1 MPPTT
6 KTLSPAELAKLEHAF
21 ATDPASEAYKP
32 LAEAYLG
39 MGRFMEA
46 MVVCKK
52 GVKAHPQRPDP
63 RVLLAR
69 VYAEQGKDKKAVEEL
84 NGALQVAPADKLALR
99 LMGTLQMR
107 NGEPDAGKANL
118 LKAFEADPADQETV
132 DAMTKAGVPVPK
144 PAAPEPPPPPPQPV
158 APAPPPPPVMTPAS
172 GNGAVARAQAPASSP
187 QLQPVADPQHA
198 PAPRPSQPARA
209 PQAKPSQPR
218 PAARRP
224 AYDDDDEEPISELS
238 EVSDPGYR
246 RRSSSRKKGGS
257 SKAIFFLLIF
267 AVPVAAAA
275 YYGIGQWRARNIKE
289 ANGKLREAT
298 DKIKADTYAG
308 YQQGI
313 ELADQALNIDGSAD
327 TNRLARGLL
336 AYAYTIRW
344 GEHQRDESNRENAE
358 KNIREGIDAKESSA
372 YLRAADALFKFYSG
386 KNDEAME
393 SIQKWIDQA
402 ESEKKQISLYYLTRG
417 IIQMNSGDLEAAKES
432 LDKAQTISPD
442 DPRVFV
448 ALGNL
453 HRRRGSDMSALT
465 AFNNALKYTRNSH
478 PDGLLGTAKL
488 ILDQEDPGAGYLTAA
503 KYLKTLLE
511 MEPPPSPRQLAQA
524 HFVRAILVSRLSAD
538 LKLYSDKDFVKK
550 LEDGTGVTADEG
562 KARSEI
568 QKEENEG
575 LALDR
580 NNPELLMLRGR
591 RLAYEGKLDDAAAEI
606 KKAIEMNSS
615 ASHFHVELA
624 KVLMRKEGGEPAAE
638 EALKKAL
645 SLVPNSPKL
654 LALLGTAQYRQKKF
668 DDAKGTLE
676 KAVSDSKTRNPEA
689 RFLLGKILRDE
700 KKDYAK
706 AAELFDK
713 AAQEYFQDPTQSA
726 MAYDELGQTWEL
738 KGDKDKART
747 SYEKALNADKDYPMA
762 YCHYARFLAK
772 LGDAKEREKA
782 KALAGE
788 FLKMAPRDAC
798 ADDMKSIGG

>member
-1 MPPTT
+1 MPPPS

-52 GVKAHPQRPDP
+52 GVKAHPQRADP

-84 NGALQVAPADKLALR
+84 NGALQVAPSDKLALR
-99 LMGTLQMR
+99 LMGVLQIR
-107 NGEPDAGKANL
+107 NGEPEAGKANL
-118 LKAFEADPADQETV
+118 LKAFEADPSDVETLE
-132 DAMTKAGVPVPK
+132 AMQKAGVPVPK
-144 PAAPEPPPPPPQPV
+144 PAEPSPPLPPPQPV
-158 APAPPPPPVMTPAS
+158 QVAPPVPHTP
-172 GNGAVARAQAPASSP
+172 GNGVAPDAARTGGSVP
-187 QLQPVADPQHA
+187 QLQQVAQPAEGA
-198 PAPRPSQPARA
+198 PPRASRPTEKARA
-209 PQAKPSQPR
+209 PAR
-218 PAARRP
+218 PPVRRS
-224 AYDDDDEEPISELS
+224 YEEDDDEPISELS
-238 EVSDPGYR
+238 EVSTPG
-246 RRSSSRKKGGS
+246 SRKKKKSGGS
-257 SKAIFFLLIF
+257 KALFFLLIF

-275 YYGIGQWRARNIKE
+275 YYGVGQWKARRVKE

-298 DKIKADTYAG
+298 DRIKADSYAG

-313 ELADQALNIDGSAD
+313 ELADQALTLDGDAN

-336 AYAYTIRW
+336 AYAYTVRW
-344 GEHQRDESNRENAE
+344 GEHQRDESNREAAE
-358 KNIREGIDAKESSA
+358 RHIREGMAAKESSA
-372 YLRAADALFKFYSG
+372 YLRAADALFKYYSG
-386 KNDEAME
+386 KNAEALATIE
-393 SIQKWIDQA
+393 EWIKAA
-402 ESEKKQISLYYLTRG
+402 EAEKKQVGLYYLTRG

-432 LDKAQTISPD
+432 LDKAQSITPD

-453 HRRRGSDMSALT
+453 HRRRGSDMQALS

-478 PDGLLGTAKL
+478 PDALLGTAKL
-488 ILDQEDPGAGYLTAA
+488 ILDQADPGNGYITAA

-538 LKLYSDKDFVKK
+538 LPLYSDKEFVKK
-550 LEDGTGVTADEG
+550 LEAETGITSDAA
-562 KARSEI
+562 KARGEI

-591 RLAYEGKLDDAAAEI
+591 RLAYENKLDEAAAEI
-606 KKAIEMNSS
+606 RKAIEMNSS

-624 KVLMRKEGGEPAAE
+624 KVLMRKEGGLPAAE

-645 SLVPNSPKL
+645 SLVPGSPKL
-654 LALLGTAQYRQKKF
+654 LAMLGQAQYGQKKY
-668 DDAKGTLE
+668 DEARATLE
-676 KAVSDSKTRNPEA
+676 KAVSDTKTRNPEA
-689 RFLLGKILRDE
+689 RFLLAKILRDE
-700 KKDYAK
+700 KKDYVR

-726 MAYDELGQTWEL
+726 ASYDELGQTWEL

-762 YCHYARFLAK
+762 YCHYARFLSK
-772 LGDAKEREKA
+772 LGDAKEKEKA
-782 KALAGE
+782 KALAAE
-788 FLKMAPRDAC
+788 FLKQAPRDAC
-798 ADDMKSIGG
+798 ADDMKAISGG

>member
-1 MPPTT
+1 MPPST

-52 GVKAHPQRPDP
+52 GVKAHPQLPDP

-84 NGALQVAPADKLALR
+84 TGALQVAPSDKLALR
-99 LMGTLQMR
+99 LMGTLQLR

-118 LKAFEADPADQETV
+118 LKAFEADPADAETLE
-132 DAMTKAGVPVPK
+132 AMQKAGVPVPR
-144 PAAPEPPPPPPQPV
+144 PAAPEPPPPPPV
-158 APAPPPPPVMTPAS
+158 APPQPTAAPA
-172 GNGAVARAQAPASSP
+172 NGTPASSP
-187 QLQPVADPQHA
+187 RLQAVAQQPAAQP
-198 PAPRPSQPARA
+198 PAPRPSQPGQRAQGRPAQQAR
-209 PQAKPSQPR
+209 PQA
-218 PAARRP
+218 RRQ
-224 AYDDDDEEPISELS
+224 DWTDDDEEPISELS

-246 RRSSSRKKGGS
+246 RRSSSSGKKKSGA
-257 SKAIFFLLIF
+257 SKALFFLLIF

-275 YYGIGQWRARNIKE
+275 YYGIGQYKAKLVRD
-289 ANGKLREAT
+289 ANKLLRDAT

-313 ELADQALNIDGSAD
+313 ELAEQALALDGSAD
-327 TNRLARGLL
+327 TNRLARGLA
-336 AYAYTIRW
+336 AYAYTVRW
-344 GEHQRDESNRENAE
+344 GEHQRDESNREAAE
-358 KNIREGIDAKESSA
+358 RHLREGIEGKESSA
-372 YLRAADALFKFYSG
+372 YLRAADALFKYYSG
-386 KNDEAME
+386 KDDDALKTIEEWIAAAEA
-393 SIQKWIDQA
+393 D
-402 ESEKKQISLYYLTRG
+402 KKQVSLYYLIRG

-432 LDKAQTISPD
+432 LDKAQSITPD

-453 HRRRGSDMSALT
+453 HRRRGSDMQALS

-478 PDGLLGTAKL
+478 PDALLGTAKL
-488 ILDQEDPGAGYLTAA
+488 ILDQGDPGNGYLTAA
-503 KYLKTLLE
+503 GYLKTLLT

-524 HFVRAILVSRLSAD
+524 HFVRALLVSRVSTD
-538 LKLYSDKDFVKK
+538 LPLYENKDFVKK
-550 LEDGTGVTADEG
+550 LEEGTGVSADAA

-568 QKEENEG
+568 SKEENEG

-591 RLAYEGKLDDAAAEI
+591 RLAYEQKLDDAAAEI
-606 KKAIEMNSS
+606 KKAIELNAS

-645 SLVPNSPKL
+645 SLVPGSPKL
-654 LALLGTAQYRQKKF
+654 LALLGQAQYRQKKF
-668 DDAKGTLE
+668 EDARQTLE
-676 KAVSDSKTRNPEA
+676 KAVSDAKTRNPEA

-700 KKDYAK
+700 KKDYAR

-726 MAYDELGQTWEL
+726 ASYDELAQTYEL

-762 YCHYARFLAK
+762 YCHYARFLVK
-772 LGDAKEREKA
+772 LGDAKEKDKA
-782 KALAGE
+782 KALAAE

>member
-52 GVKAHPQRPDP
+52 GVKAHPQLPDP

-132 DAMTKAGVPVPK
+132 DAMTKAGVAVPK

-158 APAPPPPPVMTPAS
+158 AAPPVLTPVS
-172 GNGAVARAQAPASSP
+172 GNGAVARAQAAS
-187 QLQPVADPQHA
+187 QQQPLGQA
-198 PAPRPSQPARA
+198 PAHAQPPPPPRPSQPRTQQAR
-209 PQAKPSQPR
+209 PSQPR

-224 AYDDDDEEPISELS
+224 AYEEDDDEPISELS

-246 RRSSSRKKGGS
+246 RRSSSRKQGGS

-275 YYGIGQWRARNIKE
+275 YYGIGQWRAHRINE
-289 ANGKLREAT
+289 AKGKLREAT

-313 ELADQALNIDGSAD
+313 ELADQALNLDASSD

-336 AYAYTIRW
+336 AYAYSIRW
-344 GEHQRDESNRENAE
+344 GEHQRDESNREAAE
-358 KNIREGIDAKESSA
+358 RNINEGIEGNESSA
-372 YLRAADALFKFYSG
+372 YLRSADALFKFYSG
-386 KNDEAME
+386 KNDEALQ

-402 ESEKKQISLYYLTRG
+402 ESEKKQVGLFYLTRG

-432 LDKAQTISPD
+432 LDKAQTITPD

-488 ILDQEDPGAGYLTAA
+488 ILDQEDPGNGYITAA

-524 HFVRAILVSRLSAD
+524 HFVRAILVSRLSGD
-538 LKLYSDKDFVKK
+538 LKLYTDKDFVKK
-550 LEDGTGVTADEG
+550 LEDATGVTSDEG

-606 KKAIEMNSS
+606 RKAIEMNSS

-638 EALKKAL
+638 DALKKAL

-654 LALLGTAQYRQKKF
+654 LALLGQAQYRQRKF
-668 DDAKGTLE
+668 DDAKATLE
-676 KAVSDSKTRNPEA
+676 KATSDAKSRNPEA

-726 MAYDELGQTWEL
+726 MAYDELGQTYEL
-738 KGDKDKART
+738 KNDKDKART

-762 YCHYARFLAK
+762 YCHYARFLSK

-788 FLKMAPRDAC
+788 FLKLAPRDGC
-798 ADDMKSIGG
+798 ADDMRNIGG

>member
-118 LKAFEADPADQETV
+118 LKAFDADPADQETV

-158 APAPPPPPVMTPAS
+158 APAPPPPPVMTPAG

-187 QLQPVADPQHA
+187 RLQPVAEQPS
-198 PAPRPSQPARA
+198 PRPSQPNRA

-275 YYGIGQWRARNIKE
+275 YYGIGQWRARNIRE

-313 ELADQALNIDGSAD
+313 ELADQALNIDGDSV
-327 TNRLARGLL
+327 TNRNARGLL

-386 KNDEAME
+386 KNDEALE

-668 DDAKGTLE
+668 DDAKATLE
-676 KAVSDSKTRNPEA
+676 KATTDSKTRNPEA
-689 RFLLGKILRDE
+689 RYLLGKILRDE

-762 YCHYARFLAK
+762 YCHYARFLSK
-772 LGDAKEREKA
+772 LSDSKEREKA

-788 FLKMAPRDAC
+788 FLKLAPRDAC